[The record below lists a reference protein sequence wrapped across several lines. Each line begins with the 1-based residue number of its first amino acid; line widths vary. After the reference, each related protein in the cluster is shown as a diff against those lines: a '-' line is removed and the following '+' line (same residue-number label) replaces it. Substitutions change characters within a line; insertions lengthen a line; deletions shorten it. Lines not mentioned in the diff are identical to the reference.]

1 MIDAAISRPSAVP
14 HVAAIYLAIVQ
25 FFFTI
30 GWTVYVVFLPKL
42 LEQAGLDKGITIWI
56 LAADQ
61 VAFMLA
67 DLALGV
73 VVDRVRATLRRL
85 GPLIVGLTAL
95 SCIAYLLLPQVV
107 RLDKGAASVA
117 LIAAL
122 LVWTVTS
129 SALRVPPLVI
139 LAGYTAKPR
148 LPLVLALNLT
158 GLAVGGAISPYLGVA
173 LRNMDPRLPFAI
185 SSIVLLATTIGL
197 IWVERLLA
205 RAPAEP
211 STDIAKSPVHG
222 SAGAVL
228 FFAACAIAALGF
240 QLHFFVN
247 SAPGYLRFA
256 KPADLDLLMPVFW
269 IGFNIAMFPASAF
282 TKRYGTLHVMA
293 LAAVCGV
300 VGIAGSVLA
309 TSLPMLIA
317 AQFIAG
323 CAWGAV
329 FVSAFG
335 AAASLGSPGRVGI
348 AMAILWAVLALAT
361 LGRFAMVGGGLTKMP
376 DMAPLVVWGPAAAWL
391 LGGLALAQAARVLR
405 AR

>member
-1 MIDAAISRPSAVP
+1 MTDAAISRPSAVP
-14 HVAAIYLAIVQ
+14 YAAAIYLAIVQ

-30 GWTVYVVFLPKL
+30 GWTVYVIFLPKL
-42 LEQAGLDKGITIWI
+42 LEGAGLDKGIAIWV

-61 VAFMLA
+61 AAFMLA
-67 DLALGV
+67 DLAIGV
-73 VVDRVRATLRRL
+73 WVDRVRATLRRL
-85 GPLIVGLTAL
+85 GPLIVGLTAI
-95 SCIAYLLLPQVV
+95 SCIAFLLLPQVV
-107 RLDKGAASVA
+107 RLDKGVASVA

-139 LAGYTAKPR
+139 LAGHTAKPR

-185 SSIVLLATTIGL
+185 SSIVLLATTFGL

-211 STDIAKSPVHG
+211 STDVATAPVHG
-222 SAGAVL
+222 SAGAIL

-240 QLHFFVN
+240 QLHFFIN

-269 IGFNIAMFPASAF
+269 IGFNIAMFPAGAF

-300 VGIAGSVLA
+300 VGIAGSILA

-361 LGRFAMVGGGLTKMP
+361 LGRMAMVGGGLTKLP
-376 DMAPLVVWGPAAAWL
+376 DMAPLVTWGPAAAWL

-405 AR
+405 TR